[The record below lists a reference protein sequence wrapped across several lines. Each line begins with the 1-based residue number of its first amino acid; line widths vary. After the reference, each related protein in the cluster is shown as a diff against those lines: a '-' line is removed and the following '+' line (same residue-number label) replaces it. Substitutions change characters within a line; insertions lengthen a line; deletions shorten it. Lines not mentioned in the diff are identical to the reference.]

1 MKKIKRLWSFVLIVS
16 LVFSGLPCSHI
27 LAEQSDSKAIKII
40 VENKTIRA
48 GEEFTVDI
56 SVKNNPGILGA
67 GLKVNY
73 DSNLTLTKAESG
85 EAFSPLV
92 ITKPGNMKSPYQV
105 VWDGGEISGDE
116 IKD

>member
-16 LVFSGLPCSHI
+16 LVFSGLPCSNI

-67 GLKVNY
+67 GLKVNF

-105 VWDGGEISGDE
+105 VWDGVEISGDE
-116 IKD
+116 IK